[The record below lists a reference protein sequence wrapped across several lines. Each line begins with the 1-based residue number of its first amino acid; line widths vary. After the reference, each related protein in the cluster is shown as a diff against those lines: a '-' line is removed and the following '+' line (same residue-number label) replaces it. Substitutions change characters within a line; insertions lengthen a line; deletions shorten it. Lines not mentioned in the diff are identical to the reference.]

1 MTTALT
7 TRTSAPV
14 GEILRPDPAFDG
26 RAIPGTYGAI
36 TRHPLRV
43 VSMMPIFEM
52 ESRGY
57 QIHQQQCLHRHR
69 CYYYRQWTCAD
80 CGERL

>member
-1 MTTALT
+1 VTTAIT

-14 GEILRPDPAFDG
+14 GEILPPATRKERYARP
-26 RAIPGTYGAI
+26 
-36 TRHPLRV
+36 
-43 VSMMPIFEM
+43 VSMMPTFEM

-57 QIHQQQCLHRHR
+57 QVHQQQCLHRHR

-80 CGERL
+80 CRERL